1 MADTEVSNNT
11 DGPVLNLMNK
21 RLRALRK
28 KHNRIVQMEEAVSQG
43 KPLNKEQ
50 EEVLRSK
57 TAVLALID
65 EYEKLRQPLH
75 TAVQEEILLSQSQ
88 SSQQQQ
94 QEQEKQP
101 PAAEEVE
108 EAQKPNPNNEE
119 NVIEDL
125 LNLIYF
131 GNLFDAKP
139 QSDFTSTML
148 TRTHER
154 GCCLTYDYV
163 TDDATDLLAESDL
176 DLISDLGSL
185 IISRPS
191 HSGVSHK
198 KALSNCLQ
206 HAKLWRMNSEEPIQ
220 PGSDVTY
227 AALRE
232 RLNKIMASDY
242 YTTTPEMKA
251 PVEVAAAAGK
261 FVPCQIPVSES
272 PEPNETENACQ
283 YYQQQ
288 DEETTNFQGQ
298 ETGVDQSS
306 PIEEGHHEE
315 ESEMSNPAGVVS
327 VQQHDQ
333 TKLDA
338 GAEGQGQSQR
348 DVESNEEHSNQ
359 RKSYPNH
366 RGGGYGGRRGGYPN
380 GRGGRNGRGGGGG
393 GYQNGRS
400 QYYEQPGNYYPRN
413 YNTRGGRGSRG
424 GNGGY
429 TSNSHGSTAYGS
441 HAQAD
446 SPSS

>member
-1 MADTEVSNNT
+1 MADTDVSNST

-75 TAVQEEILLSQSQ
+75 TAVQEEILLSQSHPNQ
-88 SSQQQQ
+88 H

-101 PAAEEVE
+101 VTEQVE
-108 EAQKPNPNNEE
+108 ETQKPNPNNEE
-119 NVIEDL
+119 PVIEDL
-125 LNLIYF
+125 LKLIYF
-131 GNLFDAKP
+131 GSLFDVKP

-163 TDDATDLLAESDL
+163 TDDATDLLDERDL
-176 DLISDLGSL
+176 DLISDLGDL
-185 IISRPS
+185 IISRPT

-198 KALSNCLQ
+198 KALSNCFQ

-220 PGSDVTY
+220 PGTDVTY
-227 AALRE
+227 ATLRE

-261 FVPCQIPVSES
+261 FVPCRVPVFES
-272 PEPNETENACQ
+272 SVPNETENAFRH
-283 YYQQQ
+283 YQQEN
-288 DEETTNFQGQ
+288 EETTNFQGQ
-298 ETGVDQSS
+298 ETGADQSS
-306 PIEEGHHEE
+306 PVEEGHHEE
-315 ESEMSNPAGVVS
+315 EEMSNPAGFVS
-327 VQQHDQ
+327 VQQQDQ
-333 TKLDA
+333 IQLDA
-338 GAEGQGQSQR
+338 EAEGLSQR
-348 DVESNEEHSNQ
+348 DVESNEEYTNQ

-380 GRGGRNGRGGGGG
+380 GRGGRTSRGGGGGG

>member
-1 MADTEVSNNT
+1 MADTEVSNST

-75 TAVQEEILLSQSQ
+75 TAVQEEILLSQSHPN
-88 SSQQQQ
+88 QQQQ
-94 QEQEKQP
+94 HQEQEKQP
-101 PAAEEVE
+101 VTEEVE
-108 EAQKPNPNNEE
+108 ETQKPNPNNEE
-119 NVIEDL
+119 PVIEDL
-125 LNLIYF
+125 LKLIYF
-131 GNLFDAKP
+131 GSLFHVKP

-163 TDDATDLLAESDL
+163 TDDATDLLDERDL
-176 DLISDLGSL
+176 DLISDLGDL
-185 IISRPS
+185 IISRPT

-220 PGSDVTY
+220 PGTDVTY
-227 AALRE
+227 ATLRE

-261 FVPCQIPVSES
+261 FVPCQIPVFEPSV
-272 PEPNETENACQ
+272 PNESEKAFLH
-283 YYQQQ
+283 YQQQ

-298 ETGVDQSS
+298 EAGADQSS
-306 PIEEGHHEE
+306 PVEEEHHEE

-327 VQQHDQ
+327 VQQQDQ
-333 TKLDA
+333 IQLDA
-338 GAEGQGQSQR
+338 EAEGQSQR
-348 DVESNEEHSNQ
+348 DVESNEEYTNQ

-380 GRGGRNGRGGGGG
+380 GRGGRTSRGGGGG

-413 YNTRGGRGSRG
+413 YNTRGGRGGRG